1 MKKKYIVLLSLIIL
15 LGIGWFVFNTSLVKS
30 ANNITLSDN
39 KLSDID
45 DGLYTGEYILMP
57 VKVSAQ
63 VEVKTHKIEKF
74 PLILVGTEFWK
85 GLFEWI
91 RSTVLLANNNVNAE
105 DLDLVHLVD
114 TEDEVLAILND
125 FYNEYNLSPNF

>member
-30 ANNITLSDN
+30 ANNITLSDT

-63 VEVKTHKIEKF
+63 VEVKNHKIENII
-74 PLILVGTEFWK
+74 ILEHENGLGKKAEVITESIISK
-85 GLFEWI
+85 QNLDVDIITGA
-91 RSTVLLANNNVNAE
+91 TVSSKVIIKAVDNA
-105 DLDLVHLVD
+105 
-114 TEDEVLAILND
+114 LNK
-125 FYNEYNLSPNF
+125 

>member
-30 ANNITLSDN
+30 ANNITLSDT

-63 VEVKTHKIEKF
+63 VEVKNHKIENII
-74 PLILVGTEFWK
+74 ILEHENGLGKKAEVITESIISK
-85 GLFEWI
+85 QNLDVDIITGA
-91 RSTVLLANNNVNAE
+91 TVSSKVIIKAVDNA
-105 DLDLVHLVD
+105 LHK
-114 TEDEVLAILND
+114 
-125 FYNEYNLSPNF
+125 